1 MNTIREPFFSHHPSI
16 DTTTTEADAAQ
27 WALHLCGD
35 PDYGRAPGSG
45 HQALFD
51 AYLRMDDYNRG
62 LFRRTWPTIFDAV
75 EQARTAAGKQQ
86 LRDFLDRGI

>member
-1 MNTIREPFFSHHPSI
+1 MTPYYEPFFSHHPTI

-27 WALHLCGD
+27 WALYVLGD
-35 PDYGRAPGSG
+35 REYGRAPGSG
-45 HQALFD
+45 HRALID
-51 AYLRMDDYNRG
+51 AYANVDAYHQG